1 MAELKWRSIRRLRLP
16 STLVTYELK
25 KLSTF
30 KENKFNSIIILTS
43 ALVYLKKEKEKKGK
57 HSLSESVVEFNYHH
71 TSQMRRSFY
80 KISVC
85 GV

>member
-43 ALVYLKKEKEKKGK
+43 ALVYLKKEKEKKK
-57 HSLSESVVEFNYHH
+57 EENTAY
-71 TSQMRRSFY
+71 QNQ
-80 KISVC
+80 
-85 GV
+85 